1 MATLRL
7 DDAAWNNRWRG
18 RSTAE
23 KVVLS
28 AGLVAVALTAPGPA
42 GGVIVLVVASLLAC
56 LWARVPVRT
65 WSFAIAAPAVFIVLG
80 TIGIV
85 VTFGEPVGRVVV
97 DMGPASVTQPSLW
110 AGAVV
115 ALRAL
120 ASAAA
125 VMLLAAT
132 TPMPYLLA
140 SLGRVWGLRTLT
152 EIATLVYRMI
162 FSLLE
167 SQARIRETQTARL
180 GYGSARTAIRSVG
193 MLGAGTFI
201 RAWTHS
207 RRLGEGLAGRGYDG
221 AWFALPSRRPVSGAF
236 VAVALAIVAV
246 CAGVSL
252 VGPRWPV

>member
-1 MATLRL
+1 M
-7 DDAAWNNRWRG
+7 
-18 RSTAE
+18 
-23 KVVLS
+23 LS
-28 AGLVAVALTAPGPA
+28 AGLVVVALMAPGPA

-56 LWARVPVRT
+56 LGARVPVRT
-65 WSFAIAAPAVFIVLG
+65 WSFAIAAPLVFIVLG
-80 TIGIV
+80 TIGVV

-97 DMGPASVTQPSLW
+97 GLGPASVTEPSLW
-110 AGAVV
+110 LGARVS
-115 ALRAL
+115 LRAV

-140 SLGRVWGLRTLT
+140 SMGRVWGLRTLS

-180 GYGSARTAIRSVG
+180 GYGTREAALRSVG

-221 AWFALPSRRPVSGAF
+221 AWFALPHRRPVSRAF
-236 VAVALAIVAV
+236 VVVALVLVAV
-246 CAGVSL
+246 CAGVSW